1 MGKKYQ
7 VSPEYMESLIKVLV
21 EMEEKGELQK
31 SLDPEKYQE
40 IIDILTKEGK
50 INRPQKID
58 KINAIIEN
66 DKLTH
71 DVLYG
76 NTPMDMLSRA
86 GSNEE
91 IKILT
96 EDDVVLK
103 ELYIKLTHLIT
114 KDQPED
120 VYRIGKI
127 VLILSIFKKIK
138 TEESLNLME
147 DLLHK
152 APDDSLIYR
161 LTSIVA
167 NDIKEEKKIK
177 LFEIAYP
184 IKVSEDGKQ
193 CVDANG
199 RIWHERSNAYDDEKS
214 WFSPFTEEERQHNL
228 EAGLKGSESF
238 VRILRKTDDFF
249 KPKK

>member
-114 KDQPED
+114 KDQPKD
-120 VYRIGKI
+120 IYRIGKI

-152 APDDSLIYR
+152 APEDSLIYR

-167 NDIKEEKKIK
+167 NDIKPP
-177 LFEIAYP
+177 LNL
-184 IKVSEDGKQ
+184 DG
-193 CVDANG
+193 
-199 RIWHERSNAYDDEKS
+199 
-214 WFSPFTEEERQHNL
+214 L
-228 EAGLKGSESF
+228 L
-238 VRILRKTDDFF
+238 
-249 KPKK
+249 